1 MDNTVINRAVL
12 KGIKVAFDNFE
23 SWTYGSWP
31 TDYGVES
38 VVQVHVASELAKAR
52 TNPRYPICLEPS
64 FGEILD
70 LARASGKGNKPKE
83 ISWSKRA
90 DIAVFNSRNRPLA
103 VVEVK
108 RKWVTKSCVEDLKRI
123 AALVKHGGPTRGGS
137 VRNGYLVFYI
147 HRKGNLNKVRKAIKK
162 LEESIQREWKNRFG
176 LKYEV
181 SNKTWRKPWD
191 DDEYAH
197 GFETFWWTHVSR

>member
-1 MDNTVINRAVL
+1 MDNAAINRAVL
-12 KGIKVAFDNFE
+12 KGVKLAFDKFE
-23 SWTYGSWP
+23 EWTYGNWP

-38 VVQVHVASELAKAR
+38 VVQVHVASELVKAR
-52 TNPRYPICLEPS
+52 TNRKYPICLEPM

-70 LARASGKGNKPKE
+70 SASASGKGNRPKE
-83 ISWSKRA
+83 ISWSKRV
-90 DIAVFNSRNRPLA
+90 DIAIFNSRNRPIA

-108 RKWVTKSCVEDLKRI
+108 RKWETKYCIDDLKRI

-137 VRNGYLVFYI
+137 VRNGFLVFYI
-147 HRKGNLNKVRKAIKK
+147 HRKGNLKTVRNAIEK
-162 LEESIQREWKNRFG
+162 LEETIKNKWKNRFG

-181 SNKTWRKPWD
+181 SSKAWRKPWD

-197 GFETFWWTHVSR
+197 AAVSIRVHA